1 MLGVPHDRV
10 LPAQQSWLTGR
21 LRGRMRL
28 DPLGMVRR
36 APPMNHLNYDF
47 DASQGDDAEVTLDR
61 AANVLLMEPAD
72 YDDYVH
78 GRPYRYGG
86 GYATRS
92 PVRLAIPRD

>member
-1 MLGVPHDRV
+1 
-10 LPAQQSWLTGR
+10 
-21 LRGRMRL
+21 
-28 DPLGMVRR
+28 
-36 APPMNHLNYDF
+36 MNHLNYDF

-72 YDDYVH
+72 HDDYVH

-92 PVRLAIPRD
+92 PVRLAIPRDGHWHVVVELGGGPGQVRAFVSLLSGASV